1 VVQGVSGARFL
12 EERKNAKHYSLNGV
26 NGRPV
31 LAQDV
36 KADVSFSV
44 DVRVVDWCNAVDL
57 GGAVGVRIG
66 HFNTEFEDTSLP
78 VSVILLEVDFPHKL
92 LLGTSFGE
100 SQFYVWQ
107 VLVLG
112 EVRLEPDFDSGRLLF
127 YLGGTISVFGFLFNY
142 TCRFL

>member
-1 VVQGVSGARFL
+1 MVQGVSGARFL

-44 DVRVVDWCNAVDL
+44 DVRVVDRCNTVDL

-66 HFNTEFEDTSLP
+66 HFHTEFEDTSLP

-112 EVRLEPDFDSGRLLF
+112 EVRLEPDFDSSRLLF
-127 YLGGTISVFGFLFNY
+127 YLGGTITVFGFLFNY

>member
-44 DVRVVDWCNAVDL
+44 DVRVVDRCNTVDL

-66 HFNTEFEDTSLP
+66 HFHTEFEDTSLP

-112 EVRLEPDFDSGRLLF
+112 EVRLEPDLDSGRLFF